1 MRPGVDAQKYN
12 PELTWTE
19 AEPDPKIGQLNDK
32 LRHMRQVSFRE
43 NLYCSR
49 GEHSKDVGA
58 AWCRRTE
65 IQRST
70 TLADVDR
77 GEASTSDPQWII
89 QLNDKLRH
97 MIQ

>member
-1 MRPGVDAQKYN
+1 MYIVHGFRYTKTLVRPGVDAQKYN

-43 NLYCSR
+43 NLYCSL

-58 AWCRRTE
+58 AWRRRAE

-70 TLADVDR
+70 T
-77 GEASTSDPQWII
+77 
-89 QLNDKLRH
+89 
-97 MIQ
+97 